1 MWLITSYVLRLQRR
15 KFFSRAR
22 SNLKIMLQ
30 MFLSYFCRTC
40 VQNGHHSNRVYPRL
54 VTMCQAY
61 PKITISTFSLFPIPT
76 FNPSFLFLN
85 HRTDRSVI
93 QLSPLS
99 FNAACPSN
107 LRLVFVVKFSVC
119 FNCSNWSTTTQR
131 FDMYFVRTKF

>member
-1 MWLITSYVLRLQRR
+1 
-15 KFFSRAR
+15 
-22 SNLKIMLQ
+22 MLQ
-30 MFLSYFCRTC
+30 MFLLPYMCSKWSPFE
-40 VQNGHHSNRVYPRL
+40 QNVSKVRL

-99 FNAACPSN
+99 FNACPSN
-107 LRLVFVVKFSVC
+107 LKLAFIVKSSVC
-119 FNCSNWSTTTQR
+119 FNCSNWYYAIFQYIFRMNKILTISSPPC
-131 FDMYFVRTKF
+131 FFVSLVIYLADLF